1 MSRFVA
7 RRHGAFLAVDG
18 RRYTEKRTMTKQAI
32 EVQLKRAKKRM
43 KYFLHPGNAT
53 TTKIRTV
60 LKIEEEI
67 DFLETE
73 LKKFKAPVIN
83 GVKDPYA
90 IEIV

>member
-1 MSRFVA
+1 
-7 RRHGAFLAVDG
+7 
-18 RRYTEKRTMTKQAI
+18 MTKQ
-32 EVQLKRAKKRM
+32 EMESQLKRAKKRM
-43 KYFLHPGNAT
+43 KYFLHPGNEA

-60 LKIEEEI
+60 LKVEGEI